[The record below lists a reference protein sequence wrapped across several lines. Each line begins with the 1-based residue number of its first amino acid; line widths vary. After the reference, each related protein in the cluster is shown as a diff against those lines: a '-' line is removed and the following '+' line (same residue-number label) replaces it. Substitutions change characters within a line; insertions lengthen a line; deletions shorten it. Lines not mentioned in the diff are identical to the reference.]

1 MPVPSQP
8 IQVNCPRCGQP
19 FMARIQTVIDVKE
32 APHLKDELLSGRL
45 NMTRCPSCG
54 AQGYLGAP
62 LLYHDPDKELCLC
75 LVPFELQLTGQAQER
90 LVGAMT
96 NALMEGVPQEERRAY
111 MFQPQ
116 VHVSMQSFIEAV
128 LLADGV
134 TPEVLETRRERVKLI
149 GELAAAADDEMRLQ
163 ALVDE
168 HRDELDYD
176 FFIILSGLIESTEK
190 SGDQQT
196 SWLLR
201 DLYEGLLPEVGGP
214 GDKYL
219 KPWPEDMSH
228 DEMIKTLL
236 EAPEVWLPRLVE
248 VNRIALD
255 YAFFET
261 LAERIETAGR
271 RGGTPRQDE
280 LETLR
285 DRLLNL
291 TMEFDRRVAEAI
303 QEAASLLRFVLY
315 AEDPKQAIRDN
326 LDRIDELFLAIL
338 ASNIREARA
347 QGADDAA
354 DFLEGL
360 YGYTLSQLEALM
372 PADLRLL
379 NRLLRLADG
388 EQRAAV
394 MDEESELV
402 TPGFLE
408 MVRALGDSADR
419 EGDADLSRRLATV
432 ASEVEARLEA
442 EA

>member
-1 MPVPSQP
+1 V
-8 IQVNCPRCGQP
+8 
-19 FMARIQTVIDVKE
+19 ARIQTVIDVGE
-32 APHLKDELLSGRL
+32 APYLKEELLSGRL
-45 NMTRCPSCG
+45 NTTRCPACG
-54 AQGYLGAP
+54 TEGYLGAP
-62 LLYHDPDKELCLC
+62 LLYHDPEKELCLC
-75 LVPFELQLTGQAQER
+75 LVPFELQLSKEAQER

-96 NALMEGVPQEERRAY
+96 NALMEGMPQEERKAY

-116 VHVSMQSFIEAV
+116 VHVSMQSFIEAI

-134 TPEVLETRRERVKLI
+134 APEVLESRRQRVKLI
-149 GELAAAADDEMRLQ
+149 EELAAVADDEKRLQ

-168 HRDELDYD
+168 HREELDYD
-176 FFIILSGLIESTEK
+176 FFVILSGLIESTEE
-190 SGDQQT
+190 SGDQT
-196 SWLLR
+196 TNRLLR
-201 DLYEGLLPEVGGP
+201 ELYEHLLTTVGGP
-214 GDKYL
+214 GDAYL

-261 LAERIETAGR
+261 LAERIERARQEGE
-271 RGGTPRQDE
+271 TPRQGE

-291 TMEFDRRVAEAI
+291 TMEFDRRVARAV
-303 QEAASLLRFVLY
+303 QEAANLLRLILY
-315 AEDPKQAIRDN
+315 ADDPKQAIREN
-326 LDRIDELFLAIL
+326 LGRIDELFLAIMT
-338 ASNIREARA
+338 ANIREARA

-354 DFLEGL
+354 DILEGL
-360 YGYTLSQLEALM
+360 YGYTLSQLEARM

-379 NRLLRLADG
+379 NRLLRLADAQ
-388 EQRAAV
+388 QRATV
-394 MDEESELV
+394 MDEEKELV

-408 MVRALGDSADR
+408 MVRELKDSADR

-432 ASEVEARLEA
+432 VSEVEARLEA

>member
-1 MPVPSQP
+1 
-8 IQVNCPRCGQP
+8 
-19 FMARIQTVIDVKE
+19 
-32 APHLKDELLSGRL
+32 
-45 NMTRCPSCG
+45 MTRCPACG
-54 AQGYLGAP
+54 TEGYLGAP

-75 LVPFELQLTGQAQER
+75 LVPFDLQLTGEAQER

-96 NALMEGVPQEERRAY
+96 NALMEGMPQEERKAY

-116 VHVSMQSFIEAV
+116 VHVSMQSFIEAI

-134 TPEVLETRRERVKLI
+134 EPEVLESRRQRVKLI
-149 GELAAAADDEMRLQ
+149 EELAAAADDEQRLQ

-168 HRDELDYD
+168 HLEELDYD
-176 FFIILSGLIESTEK
+176 FFLILSGLIESTQE
-190 SGDQQT
+190 SGDQAT
-196 SWLLR
+196 NRLLR
-201 DLYEGLLPEVGGP
+201 DLYEHLLTTVGGP
-214 GDKYL
+214 GDEYL
-219 KPWPEDMSH
+219 KPWPEGMSH

-261 LAERIETAGR
+261 LADRIATARQEGEK
-271 RGGTPRQDE
+271 PRQDE

-291 TMEFDRRVAEAI
+291 TMEFDRRVAQAV
-303 QEAASLLRFVLY
+303 QEAANLLRFILY
-315 AEDPKQAIRDN
+315 ADDPKQAIREN
-326 LDRIDELFLAIL
+326 LDRIDDLFLAIM

-354 DFLEGL
+354 DILEGL
-360 YGYTLSQLEALM
+360 YGYALSQLEARL

-379 NRLLRLADG
+379 NRLLRLADA

-394 MDEESELV
+394 MDEEKELV

-408 MVRALGDSADR
+408 LVRGLRDDASR
-419 EGDADLSRRLATV
+419 EGQAELSQRLAVV
-432 ASEVEARLEA
+432 AGEVEARLEA